1 MSEALQKKIEF
12 GYAQVGGVRLHYA
25 RAGAGPK
32 LVLLLHGFPEFWY
45 SWRHQLI
52 DLSDEFTV
60 VAPDLRGV
68 NLSDKPSAV
77 SDYEVGKLVD
87 DAVGLIHQLGFEKAH
102 VVGHDWGG
110 GIAWAVARTHPEA
123 VEKLAVLQT
132 PPVEIWRKNLTLK
145 QLLASWYMFFF
156 QLPRI
161 PEILL
166 SANDFEGPSKAIRSS
181 TATPGVITDE
191 DIEEYKIAWAR
202 PGSITG
208 GLNLYR
214 ANVLGRFFGKKK
226 ELPDVTVPTLF
237 IYGEQDK
244 AILPETVE
252 GVAEVV
258 VAEFEELRI
267 PEAAHWVHVEARE
280 KVSEALRKFLKD

>member
-1 MSEALQKKIEF
+1 MTEALQKKIEF
-12 GYAQVGGVRLHYA
+12 GYAQVGAVRLHYA
-25 RAGAGPK
+25 RAGSGPK

-45 SWRHQLI
+45 TWRHQLV

-68 NLSDKPSAV
+68 NLSDKPSEV
-77 SDYEVGKLVD
+77 SEYKVDKIVD

-123 VEKLAVLQT
+123 VSKLVVLQT
-132 PPVEIWRKNLTLK
+132 PPVDIWRKNLTLK
-145 QLLASWYMFFF
+145 QFFASWYMFFF

-161 PEILL
+161 PEMLL

-181 TATPGVITDE
+181 TAEPGVITDE

-202 PGSITG
+202 PGTITG

-214 ANVLGRFFGKKK
+214 ANILGRFFGKKK
-226 ELPDVTVPTLF
+226 ELPDITVPTLF

-258 VAEFEELRI
+258 AAEYEELRV
-267 PEAAHWVHVEARE
+267 PESGHWVHVEARE
-280 KVSEALRKFLKD
+280 KVSRALRDFLKD